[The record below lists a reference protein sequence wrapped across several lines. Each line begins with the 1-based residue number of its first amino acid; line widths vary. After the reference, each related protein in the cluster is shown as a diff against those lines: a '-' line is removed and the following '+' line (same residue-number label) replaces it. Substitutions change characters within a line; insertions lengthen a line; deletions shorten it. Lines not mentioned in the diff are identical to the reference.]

1 MNWLLICTKE
11 TSKEADIVSKFLT
24 KKKVNVT
31 EIKLDSP
38 EVKNKGKEISE
49 FTKGF
54 LNENLE
60 SITQC
65 VLFIDEKH
73 ALNDLV
79 LYVTGFI
86 HGKKIPA
93 FISGIEK
100 ESVFLDSVLSW
111 YENAKEITDVLEEKF
126 PEYIAEEKKH
136 EAKIKLFNAGI
147 PFTPDTFSIHI
158 AQEDMDICK
167 DFLEAGI
174 DVNCRDS
181 AGTPMLCIAARSGK
195 KEAIEWLV
203 KNGAE
208 IDAISKDRGYSAV
221 MDAVW
226 KLSPDI
232 VELLIKLGANLN
244 FVSNDGQTALI
255 VATGSSNTAI
265 CEMLVK
271 NGADPCF
278 KDHMGMSALDY
289 ARLFKKD
296 TLVDLYQEYAK

>member
-1 MNWLLICTKE
+1 MNWLLICTEE
-11 TSKEADIVSKFLT
+11 TSKDAEAVEKFLS
-24 KKKVNVT
+24 KKKVEVT
-31 EIKLDSP
+31 EINLDSE
-38 EVKNKGKEISE
+38 EVKTDGNEISDFMKE
-49 FTKGF
+49 FLKDKLSTV
-54 LNENLE
+54 
-60 SITQC
+60 TQC
-65 VLFIDEKH
+65 VLMTDEEH
-73 ALNDLV
+73 LTNDIL
-79 LYVTGFI
+79 LYISGYLA
-86 HGKKIPA
+86 GKDIPA
-93 FISGIEK
+93 FITGVEK
-100 ESVFLDSVLSW
+100 QVVFLESVFKW
-111 YENAKEITDVLEEKF
+111 HENGKEITEILDENF
-126 PEYIAEEKKH
+126 PAFMAEEQKR
-136 EAKIKLFNAGI
+136 EAKLKLFNAGI

-158 AQEDMDICK
+158 AQEDMEVCE
-167 DFLEAGI
+167 DFLEAGMDI
-174 DVNCRDS
+174 NSRDS

-195 KEAIEWLV
+195 KNTIEWLV

-226 KLSPDI
+226 KMNPEI

-255 VATGSSNTAI
+255 VATGSSNSKI

-289 ARLFKKD
+289 ARLFKKN